1 MIDEVCEACGSEQ
14 CESGCF
20 ETSAEDFI
28 DDIRLESLVIIYLG
42 DFLSDAR
49 CINMA
54 NSFLQ
59 PNNNMDDRLANVSII
74 STDHVEKVMA
84 AKKKSKLIQNI
95 NFFPVKIV
103 KGGIKKYMGFYRQ
116 VNNILKD
123 KNFDCVISGDLYS
136 LANCVRY
143 KKKNDCCSK
152 IIYDCREIYSD
163 LYAHRKKPLL
173 KQICKIYESYFM
185 KKVDEIIVTADSD
198 KQILT
203 KKYSLIDNEKWHI
216 IYNYPKYT
224 NLVNNKMNFNLP
236 GNTIKVIY
244 QGVIQKG
251 RGIKQLIELTHYSN
265 NISSVILGSGPEK
278 NQYVQLT
285 KKLNLEEK
293 IIFIDSVDYLDVFK
307 YTQGCDIGWCM
318 IDTKGKS
325 NQNALPNK
333 LFEYVMMGLP
343 VISSNLPNI
352 KKIIDCHHVGKIINN
367 YSLENI
373 EKEIIDLMKNKKNP
387 KQYNNIIKQYFS
399 FELQGFK
406 FVEII
411 DDGDSGPSII
421 GGDKI
426 FTDENKF
433 GN

>member
-1 MIDEVCEACGSEQ
+1 
-14 CESGCF
+14 
-20 ETSAEDFI
+20 
-28 DDIRLESLVIIYLG
+28 
-42 DFLSDAR
+42 
-49 CINMA
+49 
-54 NSFLQ
+54 
-59 PNNNMDDRLANVSII
+59 
-74 STDHVEKVMA
+74 
-84 AKKKSKLIQNI
+84 
-95 NFFPVKIV
+95 
-103 KGGIKKYMGFYRQ
+103 
-116 VNNILKD
+116 
-123 KNFDCVISGDLYS
+123 
-136 LANCVRY
+136 
-143 KKKNDCCSK
+143 
-152 IIYDCREIYSD
+152 
-163 LYAHRKKPLL
+163 
-173 KQICKIYESYFM
+173 M

-203 KKYSLIDNEKWHI
+203 KKYSFIDNEKWHI

-318 IDTKGKS
+318 IDAKGKS

-399 FELQGFK
+399 FELQTFK

-411 DDGDSGPSII
+411 DDGDYGPFENLAHRDWLNLDGKYSPPKDKSPSII

-426 FTDENKF
+426 FTDENRF

>member
-1 MIDEVCEACGSEQ
+1 MIDEVCEACGSEP

-20 ETSAEDFI
+20 EAPAEDFI
-28 DDIRLESLVIIYLG
+28 DGIRLESLAIIYLG

-59 PNNNMDDRLANVSII
+59 PNNNINDRFANVSII
-74 STDHVEKVMA
+74 STDHVEKVIA
-84 AKKKSKLIQNI
+84 AKKKSALIQNI
-95 NFFPVKIV
+95 HFFPVKIV
-103 KGGIKKYMGFYRQ
+103 KKGIKKYMGFYRQ

-136 LANCVRY
+136 LANCVSY
-143 KKKNDCCSK
+143 KKKNDSCWK

-173 KQICKIYESYFM
+173 KQICKIYESYFI
-185 KKVDEIIVTADSD
+185 KKFDDIIVTADSD

-203 KKYSLIDNEKWHI
+203 KKYSFIDNEKWHI

-224 NLVNNKMNFNLP
+224 NLINKKMEFNLP
-236 GNTIKVIY
+236 KNTIKVIY

-251 RGIKQLIELTHYSN
+251 RGIKRLIELTHYSK

-278 NQYVQLT
+278 NKYVQLT
-285 KKLNLEEK
+285 KKLNLQEK

-307 YTQGCDIGWCM
+307 YTQGCDIGWCLV
-318 IDTKGKS
+318 DLKGES
-325 NQNALPNK
+325 NINALPNK

-343 VISSNLPNI
+343 VISSNLPNVN
-352 KKIIDCHHVGKIINN
+352 KIISQHNIGRIINN
-367 YSLENI
+367 DSLKNI
-373 EKEIIDLMKNKKNP
+373 EKEILSLMKDKKNP
-387 KQYNNIIKQYFS
+387 KYYNNIISQHFT
-399 FELQGFK
+399 FESQMMNFIK
-406 FVEII
+406 II
-411 DDGDSGPSII
+411 NNSND
-421 GGDKI
+421 
-426 FTDENKF
+426 NV
-433 GN
+433 